1 MQTHSGV
8 LDAVN
13 ATEEIDRN
21 FTVESNMRKLRGKQ
35 KKQRILDEIAE
46 IQANDNYSSTV
57 KWLLSTALLIYLK
70 YGTYIMQVS
79 IIFFFY
85 LFGAIYY
92 YYAEGW
98 EAIES
103 MYFMT
108 VTITT
113 VGYGDFHPTTDGS
126 RLFTM
131 FYTALIGLGFVFSLI
146 NNLAV
151 FIVGYLEKK
160 ALARLESKKAEVY
173 SIDYR
178 SYYKKIIFSIASILV
193 TVLFGASFFM
203 KNEGFTFVEAVYWCW
218 ITTFTIGYGD
228 LHLQKDSSLAFSIFY
243 IIFSVV
249 IVTASLGNISTAHFE
264 LESAKRKLEN
274 LRRKLDFTMIR
285 EMDLDGDGVDK
296 LEFLMA
302 MLVMNGL
309 VDKEKDI
316 DPWIQRFEE
325 LDKDKSGRLD
335 EEDIRIMEAEEAER
349 VKALELQL
357 AKNAANGSSLFELD
371 INTFIDNP
379 LRAAAHS
386 LGRSLHDNQD
396 EESREKNLPEKHLP
410 SNKATNPVDSKKK
423 KSANEGNKR
432 SSVAEMV
439 GGKNPLKY
447 DSRGGSYL

>member
-13 ATEEIDRN
+13 ATEEVGRN
-21 FTVESNMRKLRGKQ
+21 FTVENNMRKLRGKQ
-35 KKQRILDEIAE
+35 KKQRILDAIAE
-46 IQANDNYSSTV
+46 IKANESYSSTV
-57 KWLLSTALLIYLK
+57 KWLLSTTLLIYLK
-70 YGTYIMQVS
+70 YGTYIMQIS

-85 LFGAIYY
+85 LFGCIYY
-92 YYAEGW
+92 YHAEGW
-98 EAIES
+98 APIES

-113 VGYGDFHPTTDGS
+113 VGYGDFHPTTDAS

-160 ALARLESKKAEVY
+160 ALARLESKKSDVY

-178 SYYKKIIFSIASILV
+178 SYYKKIVFSIASILV
-193 TVLFGASFFM
+193 TILFGASFFM
-203 KNEGFTFVEAVYWCW
+203 KNEGFTFVEALYWCW

-228 LHLQKDSSLAFSIFY
+228 LRLQKHSSLAFSIFY

-264 LESAKRKLEN
+264 LESEKRKLEN
-274 LRRKLDFTMIR
+274 LRRKLDFTMIK

-316 DPWIQRFEE
+316 DPWIKRFEE

-335 EEDIRIMEAEEAER
+335 EEDIRIMEEEEAER
-349 VKALELQL
+349 VKAVELQL
-357 AKNAANGSSLFELD
+357 AKSAGNGNGLFELD
-371 INTFIDNP
+371 INNLIDNP
-379 LRAAAHS
+379 LRAAAHA
-386 LGRSLHDNQD
+386 LGQSLHDNHD
-396 EESREKNLPEKHLP
+396 EESQEKHLPEKHLP
-410 SNKATNPVDSKKK
+410 SNKGNYPVEKKK
-423 KSANEGNKR
+423 IVSVANKR
-432 SSVAEMV
+432 SSTAVAEMV
-439 GGKNPLKY
+439 GGRNPLKPE
-447 DSRGGSYL
+447 SRGSYL